1 MSNEILNKEMSDEI
15 LKKNM
20 GIMQKISDLID
31 NTMCNTFLIETYS
44 CLADEMNAIYDN
56 FLEDKDNY
64 IKIKTLEIHLVSP
77 EEVLTPIFMKI
88 ENNTSITEDEKLSHV
103 LLFYIITESI
113 FLGYYEEDIYEEE
126 PSDDKKFRIAFS
138 ESLEQMILGTWFIHP
153 SDIDYFYNAYLSKND
168 TQNYHQVV
176 IDVII
181 NELSELYFEDIRNI
195 VLFKHDNNHGD
206 LIGWANNSKH
216 IPRTVVDIK
225 NFDDAYKVLRSS
237 NLMMYSI

>member
-1 MSNEILNKEMSDEI
+1 MFDEI

-20 GIMQKISDLID
+20 GIMQQISDLID

-44 CLADEMNAIYDN
+44 CLADEMSAIYDN

-64 IKIKTLEIHLVSP
+64 IKIKTLKINLVSL

-113 FLGYYEEDIYEEE
+113 FLGYYEEEIYEEE
-126 PSDDKKFRIAFS
+126 SSDNKKFKIAFS

-153 SDIDYFYNAYLSKND
+153 RDIDYFYNAYLAKND
-168 TQNYHQVV
+168 SYDYHQVV
-176 IDVII
+176 MDVIA
-181 NELSELYFEDIRNI
+181 NELSELYFEDIRSI
-195 VLFKHDNNHGD
+195 VLFKCNNNHGD

-216 IPRTVVDIK
+216 IPRAVVDIK
-225 NFDDAYKVLRSS
+225 NFDDVYKVLRNS